1 VDIVDEKQ
9 ASDVIIKSKIISWAK
24 DSPEVANELLIA
36 GYKGYRYVQDLLKTQ
51 GHNVFL
57 G

>member
-1 VDIVDEKQ
+1 MDIVDEKQ